1 MFTLNNTGGTLPHVE
16 LSAPQLR
23 VLGCLIEKQRTT
35 PNAYPL
41 TLNSVRTACNQASNR
56 EPVVD
61 YSESVVQD
69 TLKSLQSSGLVR
81 LIGGAAHRVT
91 KYRQVL
97 DEALGV
103 DDAQISVLAVLM
115 LRGAQTPGEIKQR
128 TERLHAFSSLEA
140 VDAVLDSLVEFS
152 PPLVTP
158 LERQPG
164 RREIRYRQLLGEE
177 ADTNALAAS
186 PADDAGW
193 PTSQTP
199 SSTAAASSND
209 APRQSP
215 YDELVERVA
224 LLEETVAKLS
234 AELKSLQEEL
244 I

>member
-1 MFTLNNTGGTLPHVE
+1 
-16 LSAPQLR
+16 
-23 VLGCLIEKQRTT
+23 LIEKQRTT